1 MGRRLMATVGVIVAM
16 AAAPVG
22 ASPLDDNAWRQI
34 ASHLAAS
41 ALDARD
47 GRYEDALTKCNAAK
61 SYAASYDQ
69 DALIGGRIEICFGL
83 AAIFRKD
90 RSAACAAFTRAL
102 PLLTRAEP
110 GDAQLDLDKAKRSHR
125 ELGC

>member
-90 RSAACAAFTRAL
+90 KSAACTAYARAL
-102 PLLTRAEP
+102 PLLARVKPPE
-110 GDAQLDLDKAKRSHR
+110 GQFDLDQARRRHR